1 MAGWAG
7 EWVARTLASTT
18 SGHALTAPGLSAAV
32 CVTCPALCRAA
43 LHCASCC
50 SPPPPLCRAA
60 RALDMLMKELC
71 VPLGTYI
78 KGFPPP
84 SRLHPFERALLE
96 LTVGPGTYERVLARV
111 EALRRSTVE
120 VRLAGWLSE
129 AGPQGAWGCRVGP
142 GPRSAGNIR
151 CCCRATAVAAAGSG
165 SRSHVHCCVSGWH
178 VQVGKAYA
186 TRASRATNK
195 RDAIALQEE
204 GFASLQAVFTRGS
217 YAGGSGLQ
225 WGTARL

>member
-1 MAGWAG
+1 
-7 EWVARTLASTT
+7 
-18 SGHALTAPGLSAAV
+18 
-32 CVTCPALCRAA
+32 
-43 LHCASCC
+43 
-50 SPPPPLCRAA
+50 
-60 RALDMLMKELC
+60 MLMKELC

-120 VRLAGWLSE
+120 VRLAGWLSK